1 MARRAQT
8 QVLMSGGGF
17 INFANSRGA
26 APAPPPPVTVEGRS
40 VEGYIIGNDLGQAN
54 DFTALSILEKLRDS
68 TTTFE
73 QKGFEPPTSVTTTR
87 NIFHLRHLQRLK
99 LGTGYP
105 EIVNIVGTMLKSL
118 PQARNAPALVVDA
131 TGVGRPVIDMM
142 QKAGLKPV
150 AITITGGFDET
161 RILSNEWR
169 IPKRN
174 LVSTLAVLLQSGR
187 LKVAP
192 ELAQAETFIGE
203 LSNFKVK
210 ISAAGHDSY
219 NAWRESIHDDLV
231 LSVALAAWWGER
243 KVTPAYMTN
252 IDMSR

>member
-1 MARRAQT
+1 
-8 QVLMSGGGF
+8 VS
-17 INFANSRGA
+17 
-26 APAPPPPVTVEGRS
+26 
-40 VEGYIIGNDLGQAN
+40 
-54 DFTALSILEKLRDS
+54 
-68 TTTFE
+68 
-73 QKGFEPPTSVTTTR
+73 
-87 NIFHLRHLQRLK
+87 
-99 LGTGYP
+99 
-105 EIVNIVGTMLKSL
+105 TMLKAL
-118 PQARNAPALVVDA
+118 PPAKQAPALVTDA

-142 QKAGLKPV
+142 SKAGLRPI
-150 AITITGGFDET
+150 AITITGGFDENMV
-161 RILSNEWR
+161 LSNDWR

-192 ELAQAETFIGE
+192 DLVEGETFVTE

-243 KVTPAYMTN
+243 PGPMTFAPPVIIGGGASSAPHMRSGPDAATTAYPYFPN
-252 IDMSR
+252 KR

>member
-1 MARRAQT
+1 
-8 QVLMSGGGF
+8 MSGIVG
-17 INFANSRGA
+17 FANSR
-26 APAPPPPVTVEGRS
+26 APAVPPPPVTVDGGHS
-40 VEGYIIGNDLGQAN
+40 CEGYILGVDLGQAN
-54 DFTALSILEKLRDS
+54 DFTALCVLEKWRDTTS
-68 TTTFE
+68 TVE
-73 QKGFEPPTSVTTTR
+73 QKGFEPPTSITTTR

-105 EIVNIVGTMLKSL
+105 DVVNIVSTMLKAL
-118 PQARNAPALVVDA
+118 PPAKQAPALVTDA

-142 QKAGLKPV
+142 QKAGLRPIAV
-150 AITITGGFDET
+150 TITGGFDEN
-161 RILSNEWR
+161 RVASNDFR

-192 ELAQAETFIGE
+192 DLTEGETFVSE

-231 LSVALAAWWGER
+231 LSVALAAWFGER
-243 KVTPAYMTN
+243 KVMATSVSLSMA
-252 IDMSR
+252 R

>member
-1 MARRAQT
+1 
-8 QVLMSGGGF
+8 MSGGAV
-17 INFANSRGA
+17 NFANSLGA
-26 APAPPPPVTVEGRS
+26 APPPALALAAPTC
-40 VEGYIIGNDLGQAN
+40 EGYIVGCDLGQAN
-54 DFTALSILEKLRDS
+54 DFTALSILEKHRD
-68 TTTFE
+68 TTSE
-73 QKGFEPPTSVTTTR
+73 IRQQGFEPPTGVTTTR

-105 EIVNIVGTMLKSL
+105 DIVNIVSTMLKAL
-118 PQARNAPALVVDA
+118 PPAKLAPVLVVDA

-142 QKAGLKPV
+142 QKAALRPIAV
-150 AITITGGFDET
+150 TITGGFDEN
-161 RILSNEWR
+161 RVLSNEWR

-192 ELAQAETFIGE
+192 DLAEGETFVSE

-231 LSVALAAWWGER
+231 LSVALAAWYGER
-243 KVTPAYMTN
+243 KVMATHVTWSMQ
-252 IDMSR
+252 R

>member
-1 MARRAQT
+1 
-8 QVLMSGGGF
+8 MSGA
-17 INFANSRGA
+17 IHFANSGVHA
-26 APAPPPPVTVEGRS
+26 SPPPAIEGRTC
-40 VEGYIIGNDLGQAN
+40 EGYVVGCDLGQAN
-54 DFTALSILEKLRDS
+54 DFTALCILEKLRDS
-68 TTTFE
+68 VTTLS
-73 QKGFEPPTSVTTTR
+73 QKGFEPPEGVTVTR

-105 EIVNIVGTMLKSL
+105 EIVNIVGTMLKAL
-118 PQARNAPALVVDA
+118 PTAKLAHALVVDA

-142 QKAGLKPV
+142 QKAGLRPIAV
-150 AITITGGFDET
+150 TITGGFDEN
-161 RILSNEWR
+161 RVLSNEWR

-192 ELAQAETFIGE
+192 DLAEGETFVSE

-243 KVTPAYMTN
+243 KVMPTYIPGL
-252 IDMSR
+252 DMSR

>member
-1 MARRAQT
+1 
-8 QVLMSGGGF
+8 MSGG
-17 INFANSRGA
+17 IVNFANSIGA
-26 APAPPPPVTVEGRS
+26 VQASPRPPETDARTSEGFI
-40 VEGYIIGNDLGQAN
+40 VGVDLGQAN
-54 DFTALSILEKLRDS
+54 DFTALCVLEKLRDVSS
-68 TTTFE
+68 TIE
-73 QKGFEPPTSVTTTR
+73 QKGFEPPAVVTSTK

-105 EIVNIVGTMLKSL
+105 DIVGIVGTMLKAL
-118 PQARNAPALVVDA
+118 PPAKQAPALVTDA

-142 QKAGLKPV
+142 QKAGLRPIAV
-150 AITITGGFDET
+150 TITGGFDEN
-161 RILSNEWR
+161 RVASNDWR

-192 ELAQAETFIGE
+192 DLAEGETFVSE

-231 LSVALAAWWGER
+231 LSVALAAWFGER
-243 KVTPAYMTN
+243 KVMATSVHWSMA
-252 IDMSR
+252 R

>member
-1 MARRAQT
+1 M
-8 QVLMSGGGF
+8 
-17 INFANSRGA
+17 GA
-26 APAPPPPVTVEGRS
+26 APASPPPSTEGITS
-40 VEGYIIGNDLGQAN
+40 EGFVIGCDLGQAN
-54 DFTALSILEKLRDS
+54 DYTALCVLEKLRDTTS
-68 TTTFE
+68 TIE
-73 QKGFEPPTSVTTTR
+73 QKGFEPPTCITSTR

-105 EIVNIVGTMLKSL
+105 QVVDIVGVMLKAL
-118 PQARNAPALVVDA
+118 PAAKQAPALVVDA
-131 TGVGRPVIDMM
+131 TRVGRPVIDMM
-142 QKAGLKPV
+142 QKAGLRPI
-150 AITITGGFDET
+150 AITITGGFDEN
-161 RILSNEWR
+161 RVLSNDWR

-192 ELAQAETFIGE
+192 DLAEGETFVSE

-231 LSVALAAWWGER
+231 LSVALAAWFGER
-243 KVTPAYMTN
+243 KVLATSVSWSMA
-252 IDMSR
+252 R

>member
-1 MARRAQT
+1 MASPPALT
-8 QVLMSGGGF
+8 VVD
-17 INFANSRGA
+17 ANA
-26 APAPPPPVTVEGRS
+26 C
-40 VEGYIIGNDLGQAN
+40 EGYIIGVDLGQAN
-54 DFTALSILEKLRDS
+54 DYTALCVLEKWRDS
-68 TTTFE
+68 STTVQ
-73 QKGFEPPTSVTTTR
+73 QKGFELPTSITTTR

-105 EIVNIVGTMLKSL
+105 DVVAIVSTMLKAL
-118 PQARNAPALVVDA
+118 PPAKHAPALVTDA
-131 TGVGRPVIDMM
+131 TGVGAPVIDMM
-142 QKAGLKPV
+142 KKAGLRPIAV
-150 AITITGGFDET
+150 TITGGFDEN
-161 RILSNEWR
+161 RVASNDYR

-192 ELAQAETFIGE
+192 DLAEGETFVSE

-231 LSVALAAWWGER
+231 LSVALAAWFGER
-243 KVTPAYMTN
+243 RVLPTHVPWSME
-252 IDMSR
+252 R

>member
-1 MARRAQT
+1 
-8 QVLMSGGGF
+8 MSGGIVGL
-17 INFANSRGA
+17 ANSRAGA
-26 APAPPPPVTVEGRS
+26 AQSPPPVTVDGGRS
-40 VEGYIIGNDLGQAN
+40 CEGYIIGVDLGQAN
-54 DFTALSILEKLRDS
+54 DFTALCVLEKWRDTTS
-68 TTTFE
+68 TIE

-87 NIFHLRHLQRLK
+87 NIFHLRHLQRLR
-99 LGTGYP
+99 LGTSYVDVCS
-105 EIVNIVGTMLKSL
+105 IVATMLKAL
-118 PQARNAPALVVDA
+118 PSAKLAPALVVDA
-131 TGVGRPVIDMM
+131 TGVGRPVIDAM
-142 QKAGLKPV
+142 QKAGLRPIAV
-150 AITITGGFDET
+150 TITGGFDEN

-192 ELAQAETFIGE
+192 DLAEGETFVSE

-231 LSVALAAWWGER
+231 LSVALAAWHGER
-243 KVTPAYMTN
+243 KVMATHVHW
-252 IDMSR
+252 DMSR

>member
-1 MARRAQT
+1 
-8 QVLMSGGGF
+8 MSGGA
-17 INFANSRGA
+17 INFANSMGA
-26 APAPPPPVTVEGRS
+26 VQAPASPPVTDGRT
-40 VEGYIIGNDLGQAN
+40 VEGYILGCDLGQAN
-54 DFTALSILEKLRDS
+54 DFTALSILEKHRD
-68 TTTFE
+68 TTSE
-73 QKGFEPPTSVTTTR
+73 IRQHGFEPPTSVTITR

-105 EIVNIVGTMLKSL
+105 DVVNIVSTMLKCL
-118 PQARNAPALVVDA
+118 PQAKQAPALVTDA

-142 QKAGLKPV
+142 QKAGLRPIAV
-150 AITITGGFDET
+150 TITGGFDEN
-161 RILSNEWR
+161 RVASNDFR

-192 ELAQAETFIGE
+192 DLSEGETFVSE

-231 LSVALAAWWGER
+231 LSVALAAWFGER
-243 KVTPAYMTN
+243 KVLPTHVTWSME
-252 IDMSR
+252 R

>member
-1 MARRAQT
+1 
-8 QVLMSGGGF
+8 MSGLV
-17 INFANSRGA
+17 NFANSIVGSAGA
-26 APAPPPPVTVEGRS
+26 VQAPPPATAC
-40 VEGYIIGNDLGQAN
+40 EGYILGCDLGQAN
-54 DFTALSILEKLRDS
+54 DFTALSILEKHRESS
-68 TTTFE
+68 TVVE
-73 QKGFEPPTSVTTTR
+73 QKGFEPPASVTTTR
-87 NIFHLRHLQRLK
+87 NVFHLRHLQRLK

-105 EIVNIVGTMLKSL
+105 DVVNIVGTMLKSL
-118 PQARNAPALVVDA
+118 PQAKNAPALVTDA

-142 QKAGLKPV
+142 QKAGLRPV
-150 AITITGGFDET
+150 AITITGGFDEN
-161 RILSNEWR
+161 RVLSNEWK

-192 ELAQAETFIGE
+192 DLREAETFIGE

-231 LSVALAAWWGER
+231 LSVALAAWWGEQ
-243 KVTPAYMTN
+243 KITHAQMIHLDYMG
-252 IDMSR
+252 R

>member
-1 MARRAQT
+1 
-8 QVLMSGGGF
+8 VSG
-17 INFANSRGA
+17 IVSFANSGA
-26 APAPPPPVTVEGRS
+26 VQAPPPATADGRAC
-40 VEGYIIGNDLGQAN
+40 EGYIIGCDLGQAN
-54 DFTALSILEKLRDS
+54 DFTALCVLEKLRDTS
-68 TTTFE
+68 TTVQ
-73 QKGFEPPTSVTTTR
+73 QKGFEPPTSITTTR

-105 EIVNIVGTMLKSL
+105 DVVNIVSTMLKAL
-118 PQARNAPALVVDA
+118 PPAKQAPALVTDA

-142 QKAGLKPV
+142 QKAGLRPI
-150 AITITGGFDET
+150 AITITGGFDEN
-161 RILSNEWR
+161 RVASNDWR

-192 ELAQAETFIGE
+192 DLAEGETFVSE

-231 LSVALAAWWGER
+231 LSVALAAWFGER
-243 KVTPAYMTN
+243 KVLPTH
-252 IDMSR
+252 MSWSMAR

>member
-1 MARRAQT
+1 
-8 QVLMSGGGF
+8 MSGIVGF
-17 INFANSRGA
+17 AHSR
-26 APAPPPPVTVEGRS
+26 APAVPPPVAVDGGRS
-40 VEGYIIGNDLGQAN
+40 CEGYVLGVDLGQAN
-54 DFTALSILEKLRDS
+54 DFTALCVLEKWRDS
-68 TTTFE
+68 NTVVQ
-73 QKGFEPPTSVTTTR
+73 QKGFEPPTSITTTR

-105 EIVNIVGTMLKSL
+105 DVVNIVGTMLKAL
-118 PQARNAPALVVDA
+118 PTAKQAPALVTDA
-131 TGVGRPVIDMM
+131 TGVGAPVIDMM
-142 QKAGLKPV
+142 RKAGLKPIAV
-150 AITITGGFDET
+150 TITGGFDEN
-161 RILSNEWR
+161 RVASNDYR

-192 ELAQAETFIGE
+192 DLAEGETFVSE

-231 LSVALAAWWGER
+231 LSVALAAWFGER
-243 KVTPAYMTN
+243 RVLPTSVSWSME
-252 IDMSR
+252 R

>member
-1 MARRAQT
+1 
-8 QVLMSGGGF
+8 MSGIVG
-17 INFANSRGA
+17 FANSLGA
-26 APAPPPPVTVEGRS
+26 GAVQASPPPSTEGITS
-40 VEGYIIGNDLGQAN
+40 EGFVIGCDLGQAN
-54 DFTALSILEKLRDS
+54 DFTALCVLEKLRDVSS
-68 TTTFE
+68 TIQ
-73 QKGFEPPTSVTTTR
+73 QKGFEPPTSITTTR

-105 EIVNIVGTMLKSL
+105 DIVNIVGTMLKAL
-118 PQARNAPALVVDA
+118 PTAKIAPALVVDA

-142 QKAGLKPV
+142 QKAGLRPIAV
-150 AITITGGFDET
+150 TITGGFDEN
-161 RILSNEWR
+161 RVLSNEWR

-192 ELAQAETFIGE
+192 DLAEGETFVSE

-219 NAWRESIHDDLV
+219 SSWRESVHDDLV
-231 LSVALAAWWGER
+231 LSVALGAWFGER
-243 KVTPAYMTN
+243 KVLATSASWSMA
-252 IDMSR
+252 R